1 MFLSSLRRA
10 CIKRRVALFSTLA
23 FCWSFVLATPAQL
36 LAQSALHPPKRLGV
50 RKLSDAEM
58 ERMVGAH
65 ATSVS
70 LASGS
75 TFPWE
80 SSVGGVNTGNGN

>member
-10 CIKRRVALFSTLA
+10 RIRRRVAWVSALA

-36 LAQSALHPPKRLGV
+36 LAQSVRTPAKRLGV
-50 RKLSDAEM
+50 RKLSEAEM